1 MKKQVS
7 LLLWIL
13 SIVLFSTLSNAQSV
27 DLESVEIFKDF
38 PIKIS
43 RAIINI
49 EEGKKIGYMGAQ
61 RLGDPFPYKSM
72 ALDVYNINF
81 RRKYSFYEYDYSLE
95 NGIRSDIIDLFIEEG
110 FKLNIN
116 DFEFA
121 ELADYTKPK
130 LAISLFINDFVYNM
144 QGSFDGS
151 VNVFR
156 SFLDMQI
163 KVLSLVDNT
172 VVYDYS
178 NINEF
183 YFKKEDRTY
192 AYNFRYIFREAL
204 RQSLKELIYREE
216 FFDVILNA
224 KKQRNYDTFEDTIN
238 IAKVPLNKDNNSIA
252 KRSIESTVTLT
263 LGNKIGSGAFITKD
277 GLILTCSH
285 VVEGA
290 TEYDVI
296 LSNNVKV
303 KGKVIRVSPEF
314 DVALVQVEGIE
325 VKPLPLG
332 KSLNIEEGEEVY
344 TIGTPNYTNLGQSIS
359 KGIVSGIRVID
370 EYSFLQTDAS
380 VNPGNSGGPLINA
393 KGEIIGVV
401 NMKVIKQG
409 TERIGFAVPIDVAV
423 EKLNLKVLDK

>member
-7 LLLWIL
+7 LLLLVL
-13 SIVLFSTLSNAQSV
+13 SVALLSTLSNAQSV
-27 DLESVEIFKDF
+27 DLDRIEIFKDF

-43 RAIINI
+43 RAIINL

-61 RLGDPFPYKSM
+61 RLGDPFPYKNM
-72 ALDVYNINF
+72 TLEVYNINF

-121 ELADYTKPK
+121 ELADYIKPK

-290 TEYDVI
+290 TEFDVI

-314 DVALVQVEGIE
+314 DVALVQVDGIE

-332 KSLNIEEGEEVY
+332 KSIKIEEGEEVY

>member
-1 MKKQVS
+1 MKRQVS
-7 LLLWIL
+7 LLLMLIAVAFL
-13 SIVLFSTLSNAQSV
+13 TTLSNAQSI
-27 DLESVEIFKDF
+27 DLEKVEIFKDF

-61 RLGDPFPYKSM
+61 KLGDPFPYKNM
-72 ALDVYNINF
+72 AFDVYNINF
-81 RRKYSFYEYDYSLE
+81 RRKYNFYEYDYSLE

-121 ELADYTKPK
+121 ELADYIKPK
-130 LAISLFINDFVYNM
+130 LAITVFINDFVYNM

-163 KVLSLVDNT
+163 KVLSLSDNSI
-172 VVYDYS
+172 VYDFS
-178 NINEF
+178 NVNEYF
-183 YFKKEDRTY
+183 FKKEDRTY

-204 RQSLKELIYREE
+204 RQSLKELIYREA

-224 KKQRNYDTFEDTIN
+224 KKQKDYDTFEDAIN

-285 VVEGA
+285 VVDGA

-303 KGKVIRVSPEF
+303 KGKVIRKSPEF
-314 DVALVQVEGIE
+314 DVALVQVVGIE
-325 VKPLPLG
+325 AKPLPLG
-332 KSLNIEEGEEVY
+332 KSLNIEEGEDVF

-359 KGIVSGIRVID
+359 KGIVSGIRIID
-370 EYSFLQTDAS
+370 ESSFLQTDAS
-380 VNPGNSGGPLINA
+380 VNPGNSGGPLLNT

-401 NMKVIKQG
+401 NMKVIKHG
-409 TERIGFAVPIDVAV
+409 TERIGFAIPIDVAV
-423 EKLNLKVLDK
+423 EKLNLNVLD